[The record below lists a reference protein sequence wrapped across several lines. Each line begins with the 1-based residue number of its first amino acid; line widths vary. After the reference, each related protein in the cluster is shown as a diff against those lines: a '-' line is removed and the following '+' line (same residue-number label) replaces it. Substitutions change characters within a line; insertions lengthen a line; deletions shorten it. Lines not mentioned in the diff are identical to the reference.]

1 MAYKHYQ
8 YLADNFPERI
18 KKAKIEVKP
27 KETVEDSNTTALIV
41 SKKINVLSKKRNHR
55 K

>member
-18 KKAKIEVKP
+18 KKAKIEVKL
-27 KETVEDSNTTALIV
+27 KETVENTNTTALIF
-41 SKKINVLSKKRNHR
+41 SKKINALSKKRDYR